1 MRTSPDYLA
10 AVSDLARDSESG
22 SFPSF
27 EIENCAADIAAR
39 YGVDDSD
46 VRDDVAA
53 AARRRIEAEEL
64 PVRFFFTDASG
75 QKREVYVHDDDFFAV
90 CIGGVQIGACCGTPQ
105 EAEKVIQQHLD
116 DGVASDL
123 ITVEA
128 YRQSASAEAPV
139 ESGPFYRKGS
149 WATRRQVTA

>member
-27 EIENCAADIAAR
+27 EIENCAAGIAAT
-39 YGVDDSD
+39 YGVDDAD

-64 PVRFFFTDASG
+64 PVRFFFTDAAG
-75 QKREVYVHDDDFFAV
+75 QKREVYVHDDDFFVV
-90 CIGGVQIGACCGTPQ
+90 CIGGVQIGECCGTPQ
-105 EAEKVIQQHLD
+105 EAEKLVEAHLD
-116 DGVASDL
+116 DGVAPDL

-128 YRQSASAEAPV
+128 YRQGAQDEAPV
-139 ESGPFYRKGS
+139 ESAPFYRKGR
-149 WATRRQVTA
+149 WEAGRQAAA